1 MMPEM
6 FLTVE
11 QTAARLQLSPLTVQR
26 QLKRGA
32 LRGVKRGRVWRV
44 PESALGE
51 SSPPTDSDG
60 AQQKADAILAEMR
73 SGDRTRRN
81 AALLQLLRADAATR
95 SIVEAVAAHQQE
107 NYVGP
112 QQDLSD
118 WRALDS
124 EPFVDGDEANAR

>member
-1 MMPEM
+1 MPEM

-51 SSPPTDSDG
+51 SSPSPNSDG
-60 AQQKADAILAEMR
+60 AQQKADAILAEIR
-73 SGDRTRRN
+73 SRDRQRRN
-81 AALLQLLRADAATR
+81 TALGQLLHADAATR
-95 SIVEAVAAHQQE
+95 AIVERVAAEHQA
-107 NYVGP
+107 NYAGP
-112 QQDLSD
+112 QEDLSD

-124 EPFVDGDEANAR
+124 EPFVERDEENAR